1 MMGKRLKRKLHAR
14 KTGLRYH
21 VDLQLEVEPHMTVRQ
36 SHQIAHD
43 VRQRVLRALDW
54 VADVLVHAEPA
65 P

>member
-1 MMGKRLKRKLHAR
+1 
-14 KTGLRYH
+14 
-21 VDLQLEVEPHMTVRQ
+21 MTVRQ